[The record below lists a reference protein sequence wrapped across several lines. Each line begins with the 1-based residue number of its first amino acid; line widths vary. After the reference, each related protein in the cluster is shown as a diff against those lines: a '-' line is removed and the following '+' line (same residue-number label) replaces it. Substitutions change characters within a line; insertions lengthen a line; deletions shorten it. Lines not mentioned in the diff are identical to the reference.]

1 MSSSEHSERS
11 TRRAWRPLFASFHGR
26 SRHMIGRTLEVWILP
41 SVYWF
46 GMVSICHE
54 ISCCSML
61 LCPGISQKFFCCCR
75 RVVGAT
81 VAFLAV
87 AVLAAVPL
95 SLNPT
100 SLVVII
106 SLSSCNP
113 LFWCSLSPMLS
124 KAALPNLFIVVFR
137 NQAEGGPKHARSIN
151 EQSNPAHGAQNKGFV

>member
-1 MSSSEHSERS
+1 
-11 TRRAWRPLFASFHGR
+11 
-26 SRHMIGRTLEVWILP
+26 
-41 SVYWF
+41 
-46 GMVSICHE
+46 MVSICHK

-95 SLNPT
+95 SLDPT

-151 EQSNPAHGAQNKGFV
+151 DQSNPAHGAQNKGFVQHPADKEAGIVLVNSCLSMPISAYRPHLTET